1 MQPSQQPAAPAKK
14 TAPRWES
21 IDTATSA
28 VLGAVGAVV
37 VGPTLGA
44 LAGLVAKTNDTPALN
59 AALGTVA
66 VGALIGVGLQKTIGI
81 SFTHLLKLASIPTLS
96 TLVAA
101 EVVAHLIH

>member
-1 MQPSQQPAAPAKK
+1 VERSHEPAEPAKK
-14 TAPRWES
+14 SVPGWGS

-28 VLGAVGAVV
+28 VLGVVGALV
-37 VGPTLGA
+37 VGPALGTF
-44 LAGLVAKTNDTPALN
+44 AGIVAKVNDTPALN

-66 VGALIGVGLQKTIGI
+66 VGALIGVGLKKTIGI
-81 SFTHLLKLASIPTLS
+81 SFAHLLKLASIPTLS